1 MELLTNILIDFSLA
15 FCVACCWGVLFGAP
29 SKSLWMT
36 GLLGGMGHCIRFIL
50 LHVGLGLIASTLTA
64 SITIGLIG
72 IYAAHIVHDP
82 PVVITMPA
90 CITMIPGLYAYRSM
104 LGIIKLADL
113 TTLDSNPKLLR
124 DIAHNIVLSFSL
136 LFTLAVGISISALLF
151 RNKSVKEIRF
161 NKKMLRYRRKNDQ
174 VNS

>member
-1 MELLTNILIDFSLA
+1 MELFTNILVDFSLA
-15 FCVACCWGVLFGAP
+15 FCVAACWGILFGAP
-29 SKSLWMT
+29 SRSLWMT
-36 GLLGGMGHCIRFIL
+36 GLLGGFGHCIRFVL

-64 SITIGLIG
+64 SVMIGLVG

-104 LGIIKLADL
+104 LGIIKLADQS
-113 TTLDSNPKLLR
+113 TLDANPTLLR
-124 DIAHNIVLSFSL
+124 TIAHNIVLSFSL

-161 NKKMLRYRRKNDQ
+161 RQKN
-174 VNS
+174 